1 MQALEGYI
9 VKHIFPQGSMN
20 DLALT
25 FNSNSATVTKL
36 KVKNLPVT
44 HTHTHT
50 KKTGH
55 LHLESRILGYLVG
68 FISHHFY
75 SFGSK
80 WLKRCECRQWPIQNI
95 TLISSPLDVN
105 RNSRNF
111 VEQVAR
117 DEMGR
122 TEEFNPVRDLKQ
134 DISKNPLQF
143 CTCMH
148 W

>member
-1 MQALEGYI
+1 M
-9 VKHIFPQGSMN
+9 
-20 DLALT
+20 
-25 FNSNSATVTKL
+25 
-36 KVKNLPVT
+36 
-44 HTHTHT
+44 
-50 KKTGH
+50 
-55 LHLESRILGYLVG
+55 G
-68 FISHHFY
+68 FISHQFLP
-75 SFGSK
+75 FGSK
-80 WLKRCECRQWPIQNI
+80 WLKRREYRQLPIQNI

-148 W
+148 